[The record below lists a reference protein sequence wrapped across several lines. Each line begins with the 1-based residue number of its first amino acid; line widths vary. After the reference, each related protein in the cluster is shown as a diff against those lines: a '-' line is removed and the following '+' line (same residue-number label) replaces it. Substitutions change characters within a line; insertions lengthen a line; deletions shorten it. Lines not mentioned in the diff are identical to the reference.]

1 MADMRK
7 TARQVLDEAAAAEA
21 QQTPGE
27 AAALK
32 RYGATGG
39 TRSAEWIQKN
49 LGAAGLTSRELAS
62 RYYVPGVKDA
72 EPAGEVSRGRT
83 GVTLA
88 QVMALPKGDLD
99 RAAAMV
105 ALTAAE
111 LDTRRYA
118 RMVTEAPKE
127 VARSTDAVNTV
138 AKLAVRADLTPEDE
152 GLMASYV
159 SGLAMN
165 KPAVMR
171 RLKQEG
177 RQDRFSAQEARYIE
191 EIQKGPAPVAGG
203 EERPPRQPYP
213 RDSSG
218 PGGPGGPAQEGAD
231 PAASRPA
238 VSWGSYPPSALIPD
252 FERTYPPVE
261 EPSGLADVER
271 FKRTVQALADGAT
284 VPSSRIDPTF
294 GIGALVGPYRDEPRA
309 AARRPKD
316 GILSGIMDPWGITS
330 MRTKARPSLDP
341 WDVINPGVPR
351 TGNRAVDSI
360 NAAVGILTLFGGP
373 MTAAGGRAVGADRIN
388 PAARGKFTKAELK
401 DLRVQAKAEN
411 WHDPFRAAKALYKS
425 QVDELP
431 MLSKSTARSI
441 KVDPYEAAKAR
452 KWLADTGQTGSVF
465 TEPVTETILRYKKVK
480 VAEAVAKRSSIL
492 Y

>member
-7 TARQVLDEAAAAEA
+7 TARQVLDEAAAADA

-27 AAALK
+27 TAALK

-88 QVMALPKGDLD
+88 QVMALPKEDLD
-99 RAAAMV
+99 RAVALR

-118 RMVTEAPKE
+118 RMVAEAPKE
-127 VARSTDAVNTV
+127 VARSTDVVNTV
-138 AKLAVRADLTPEDE
+138 AKLAVRADLTPDDE
-152 GLMASYV
+152 SLMANYV

-165 KPAVMR
+165 KPVAMR
-171 RLKQEG
+171 AWEQE

-191 EIQKGPAPVAGG
+191 EIQKGPAPIAGG

-213 RDSSG
+213 RGFSSS
-218 PGGPGGPAQEGAD
+218 AQEGAA
-231 PAASRPA
+231 PAASRPS

-271 FKRTVQALADGAT
+271 FKRTVQALADGTT

-294 GIGALVGPYRDEPRA
+294 GIGALVGPYRDEPRV

-330 MRTKARPSLDP
+330 MRPKARPSLDP
-341 WDVINPGVPR
+341 WDVVNPGIPR

-401 DLRVQAKAEN
+401 GLRVQAKAEN

-431 MLSKSTARSI
+431 MLSKSTTRSI

-452 KWLADTGQTGSVF
+452 KWLADTGQLDSVF
-465 TEPVTETILRYKKVK
+465 TEPVTETVLRYKKVK
-480 VAEAVAKRSSIL
+480 GAEVVAKRSSVL